1 MFMYVHVHIFMHD
14 MMSIFEHVWIY
25 PDDMK
30 ACAYLL
36 IFKYLHVHAYLLIF
50 TYLHVHAYV

>member
-1 MFMYVHVHIFMHD
+1 MYVHVHIFMHD

-36 IFKYLHVHAYLLIF
+36 IF
-50 TYLHVHAYV
+50 TYLHVHAYVWCIVWMDAKMS

>member
-1 MFMYVHVHIFMHD
+1 MYVHIHIFMHD
-14 MMSIFEHVWIY
+14 LYYMMSIFEHAWIY

-30 ACAYLL
+30 AY
-36 IFKYLHVHAYLLIF
+36 AYLLIF